1 MLHVIAIIHWTVS
14 YLLNQTKQ
22 LLAAF
27 FEVFRSNSK
36 RLYRKHSKMPETV
49 GLLTCTM
56 CNNHS
61 TASSISNE
69 VKVLARST
77 NSNLHRGIRAMV
89 FQRGLSFDRTGNRGK
104 QISSKDVCLPRTM
117 HISSHI
123 QKQINRFS
131 YSLDIGEYT
140 IQWLAE
146 SYTKIQE
153 TTCTRQSKKESRSRE
168 FTWL

>member
-1 MLHVIAIIHWTVS
+1 
-14 YLLNQTKQ
+14 
-22 LLAAF
+22 
-27 FEVFRSNSK
+27 
-36 RLYRKHSKMPETV
+36 MPETI

-89 FQRGLSFDRTGNRGK
+89 FQRGLSFDRTGNHGT
-104 QISSKDVCLPRTM
+104 QILSKNVCLLRTICTM
-117 HISSHI
+117 HISSHF

-131 YSLDIGEYT
+131 YSLYIGEYT

-146 SYTKIQE
+146 LYTKIQFKPLLFALLDFTWTWKTMLDACLE
-153 TTCTRQSKKESRSRE
+153 TTETTYITGRVTSMHI
-168 FTWL
+168 WLH